1 VTPARDDPARDSER
15 ARSNS
20 PCQTTRVSVEQSEL
34 AQVAHQRGERRFRVT
49 SSSRLTRAWVPKEC
63 CCVSTLRTEE
73 LETEG
78 AVEYGRF
85 MQLLAAIA
93 AFLGIGFAFGV
104 GFLLAMNG
112 YYLPLIIIVLAWAF
126 AFARLGCLPPGDSH

>member
-1 VTPARDDPARDSER
+1 
-15 ARSNS
+15 
-20 PCQTTRVSVEQSEL
+20 VSVEQSEL
-34 AQVAHQRGERRFRVT
+34 AQVADQRGERRFRVT
-49 SSSRLTRAWVPKEC
+49 SFFGADAGMGAGGML
-63 CCVSTLRTEE
+63 LRQHAANGE

-112 YYLPLIIIVLAWAF
+112 YYLPLVVVVLAWAF
-126 AFARLGCLPPGDSH
+126 AFARFGCLPPKDSH